1 MGIPQELGTASGRI
15 GHAPVS
21 AAEGEKGGAEMT
33 NLFFLL
39 CWWIGVFTRP
49 SSIQLDAFAKVP
61 ILIEYAR
68 FTPKNKFI
76 LNDDHGKPLAIISL
90 KTGKVK
96 LFGNPNEAA
105 RRFWDAVEVMGGM
118 RMETNK

>member
-1 MGIPQELGTASGRI
+1 
-15 GHAPVS
+15 
-21 AAEGEKGGAEMT
+21 MT
-33 NLFFLL
+33 NLFFML
-39 CWWIGVFTRP
+39 CWWVGVFTRP
-49 SSIQLDAFAKVP
+49 SSIQLDAFSTFDVRFAKVP

>member
-1 MGIPQELGTASGRI
+1 
-15 GHAPVS
+15 
-21 AAEGEKGGAEMT
+21 MT